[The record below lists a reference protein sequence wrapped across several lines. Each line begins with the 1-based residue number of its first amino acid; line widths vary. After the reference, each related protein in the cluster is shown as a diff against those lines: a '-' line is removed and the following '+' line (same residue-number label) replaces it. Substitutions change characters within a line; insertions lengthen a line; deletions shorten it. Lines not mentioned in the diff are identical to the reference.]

1 MKSATMREFQN
12 LDDER
17 AFDRL
22 VDNELSTAERRT
34 LLEALDTKADGWRQ
48 CAIAFLEAQSWSD
61 DFRRLVRQSD
71 RPRNASE
78 TVAVESAPSVRT
90 ISTVS
95 RPMRQA
101 ITWASIAA
109 SMLVAFSLGT
119 LQRERGTP
127 LADLPAESGP
137 GQQIADTDSPPTSE
151 VPKTADDRDALTLW
165 VRDDAGTPRSIR
177 VPLMDAGT
185 LDRELGVEFRSGLP
199 SHVRAQLHD
208 GGYQVQSK
216 RRYAPLWLENGQ
228 RMVLPVEDT
237 KIVPVSQNVY

>member
-1 MKSATMREFQN
+1 MKSATMREFLN

-22 VDNELSTAERRT
+22 VDNELSAAERRT

-48 CAIAFLEAQSWSD
+48 CAIAFLEAQSWGD
-61 DFRRLVRQSD
+61 DFRRLMRQSD
-71 RPRNASE
+71 RPRNAIA
-78 TVAVESAPSVRT
+78 TVAVEPAPAVR
-90 ISTVS
+90 

-119 LQRERGTP
+119 LQRQRGTP
-127 LADLPAESGP
+127 LANVPAESQP
-137 GQQIADTDSPPTSE
+137 GRQIADADSPPTSE
-151 VPKTADDRDALTLW
+151 VPKTANDRDALTLW

-177 VPLMDAGT
+177 VPLMDAGA

-199 SHVRAQLHD
+199 PDVRAQLHD